1 MQPVSVAFSIAFIR
15 KNPLPFTVE
24 KENFQRE
31 HKIKS
36 ILKVGSPIA
45 LQDFLVNISFLI
57 ITSIVNSLGLVASAG
72 IGVSE
77 KLYVFL
83 SIVPMAF
90 MSALSAFVA
99 QNIGAEQPERATR
112 SLFIA
117 QRISLLFGVGMFL
130 LTFFQGG
137 LLGSLFAD
145 DPAVIAATAEY
156 LHGSSFEYLMIPLT
170 FCFLG
175 YFNGREHT
183 TFVMAQ
189 GLAAAFLVRVPLS
202 YLFSRLPNTGMF
214 LISLAVPISAVANLL
229 LCIDIF

>member
-1 MQPVSVAFSIAFIR
+1 M
-15 KNPLPFTVE
+15 
-24 KENFQRE
+24 
-31 HKIKS
+31 
-36 ILKVGSPIA
+36 
-45 LQDFLVNISFLI
+45 I

-170 FCFLG
+170 FCF
-175 YFNGREHT
+175 
-183 TFVMAQ
+183 
-189 GLAAAFLVRVPLS
+189 RVILTAGNTPPLLWHRDWQRHFWFEFR
-202 YLFSRLPNTGMF
+202 YPIFSVVCRIPECF
-214 LISLAVPISAVANLL
+214 
-229 LCIDIF
+229 

>member
-1 MQPVSVAFSIAFIR
+1 MNVPAEAVDETVRYIRICSGGMIFITAYNGISGIFRGIGNFLPLAIFLFVLIACIVNIILDLLFVGVFDMKASGAAFATVIAQAVSVAFSIAFIR

-99 QNIGAEQPERATR
+99 QKYRCGTAGTSNTFAVYRTKNFAALRRGNVPAD
-112 SLFIA
+112 
-117 QRISLLFGVGMFL
+117 LL
-130 LTFFQGG
+130 
-137 LLGSLFAD
+137 
-145 DPAVIAATAEY
+145 P
-156 LHGSSFEYLMIPLT
+156 
-170 FCFLG
+170 
-175 YFNGREHT
+175 GRT
-183 TFVMAQ
+183 LRFPVC
-189 GLAAAFLVRVPLS
+189 R
-202 YLFSRLPNTGMF
+202 
-214 LISLAVPISAVANLL
+214 
-229 LCIDIF
+229 